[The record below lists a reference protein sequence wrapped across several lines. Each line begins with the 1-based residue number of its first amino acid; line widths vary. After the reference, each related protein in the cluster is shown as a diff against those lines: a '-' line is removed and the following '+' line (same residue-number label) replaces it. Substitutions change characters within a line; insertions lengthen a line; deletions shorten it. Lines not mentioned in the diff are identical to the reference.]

1 MRVNVN
7 GVGYETD
14 QHPEVLLD
22 MASRE
27 FNFQND
33 YVVAVSGDLQSQ
45 LLTIKVPRYYDGI
58 DLQPLTA
65 KISYLSSWAGENKG
79 YGEFTVSPT
88 IDTDTD
94 YLLYPWVL
102 SADQTSQ
109 SGYVS
114 FDIKWLKTSTAGE
127 ETYILR
133 SLPGR
138 FIVEQGL
145 DLSSITP
152 DYNTKE
158 QIQAQIT
165 SLKEKLQLLENRS

>member
-1 MRVNVN
+1 MRVNVD

-22 MASRE
+22 MVNRE
-27 FNFQND
+27 FNFQNN
-33 YVVAVSGDLQSQ
+33 YVVAVSGDLLSQ
-45 LLTIKVPRYYDGI
+45 LLTIKVSRYYDGI

-65 KISYLSSWAGENKG
+65 KISYLTSWAGENKG
-79 YGEFTVSPT
+79 YGEFIVSPT
-88 IDTDTD
+88 VDADTN
-94 YLLYPWVL
+94 YLLYPWIL
-102 SADQTSQ
+102 GADQTAQ

-114 FDIKWLKTSTAGE
+114 FDIKWLKISDVGE

-138 FIVEQGL
+138 FTVEQGL
-145 DLSSITP
+145 DLSPITP